1 MDEEYDCIVLGTGLK
16 ECIISG
22 VLSVEGKK
30 VLHIDRN
37 NYYGGES
44 ASLNLN
50 QLYEKFQPGQKPPAS
65 LGQSRDY
72 NIDLVPKFLMAS
84 GLMVKFLLK
93 TGVTRYLEF
102 QTVQNSYVYK
112 DKKVH
117 RVPTTAM
124 EVMSSSLM
132 GMFEKRR
139 CRDFTNYL
147 QTYKQEDP
155 KTHEGFD
162 LKKQSMSDLYKKF
175 GLDENTQSFLGHA
188 VALYQDDAYLSRPAF
203 ETVQKIELYR
213 DSLAQYAGQSPYI
226 YPRYGLGELPQAF
239 ARLAAIYGGTYMLDK
254 PVDSL
259 VYENGRV
266 VGVKSGNE
274 TAKCKFVVGDPS
286 YFPDKVK
293 KVGKV
298 ARIIAI
304 LNHPIPNTGG
314 ESSMQII
321 LPQRELKRN
330 YDVYIM
336 CISSEFFVAP
346 KGKFIAIVSTTL
358 ESDDAEKELKPGL
371 DLLGPIEA
379 KFVSV
384 SPLYAPN
391 EDGTKDQVFISS
403 SYEGSSHFE
412 STSDDVLDVYRR
424 ITGKEMDL
432 TPKKDEE

>member
-1 MDEEYDCIVLGTGLK
+1 
-16 ECIISG
+16 
-22 VLSVEGKK
+22 
-30 VLHIDRN
+30 
-37 NYYGGES
+37 
-44 ASLNLN
+44 
-50 QLYEKFQPGQKPPAS
+50 
-65 LGQSRDY
+65 
-72 NIDLVPKFLMAS
+72 
-84 GLMVKFLLK
+84 VKFLLK

-102 QTVQNSYVYK
+102 QTVQNSYVCK
-112 DKKVH
+112 DKKIH

-124 EVMSSSLM
+124 EVMGSSLM

-147 QTYKQEDP
+147 QAYKQDDP
-155 KTHEGFD
+155 KTHDGFD
-162 LKKQSMSDLYKKF
+162 LKKQTMTELYKKF

-188 VALYQDDAYLSRPAF
+188 VALYQDDQYLSRPAI

-213 DSLAQYAGQSPYI
+213 DSLAQYSGQSPYI

-254 PVDSL
+254 PVEGL
-259 VYENGRV
+259 VYEGGKV
-266 VGVKSGNE
+266 VGVKSGGE
-274 TAKCKFVVGDPS
+274 VAKCKFVVGDPS
-286 YFPDKVK
+286 YFPEKVK

-298 ARIIAI
+298 ARIICI

-358 ESDDAEKELKPGL
+358 EGDDAEKELKAGL

-379 KFVSV
+379 KFTSV
-384 SPLYAPN
+384 TPLLVPL

-424 ITGKEMDL
+424 ITGKDMDL

>member
-50 QLYEKFQPGQKPPAS
+50 QLYEKFISGQKPPAT

-72 NIDLVPKFLMAS
+72 NIDLIPKFLMAS

-102 QTVQNSYVYK
+102 QTVQNSYVSK
-112 DKKVH
+112 DKKIH

-139 CRDFTNYL
+139 CSDFTNYL
-147 QTYKQEDP
+147 QQYKQEEP
-155 KTHEGFD
+155 KTHEGLD
-162 LKKQSMSDLYKKF
+162 LKKATMADLYKKF

-188 VALYQDDAYLSRPAF
+188 VALHQDDQYLNRPAF

-213 DSLAQYAGQSPYI
+213 DSLAQYGGQSPYI

-254 PVDSL
+254 PIDGL
-259 VYENGRV
+259 VYEGGRV

-274 TAKCKFVVGDPS
+274 VAKCKFVVGDPS

-293 KVGKV
+293 NVGKV
-298 ARIIAI
+298 ARIICI

-321 LPQRELKRN
+321 LPQRELKRR

-336 CISSEFFVAP
+336 CISSDFFVAP

-358 ESDDAEKELKPGL
+358 EGDDAEKELKAGL

-384 SPLYAPN
+384 SPLFVPI
-391 EDGTKDQVFISS
+391 EDGTKDQVFIST

-412 STSDDVLDVYRR
+412 STSDDVLEIYKR
-424 ITGKEMDL
+424 ITGHDMDL
-432 TPKKDEE
+432 TPKKEDE